1 MKAHLAVSA
10 HGLSVSVVLTC
21 EQSHDLTML
30 QTETKHR
37 KTIRPGVGDML

>member
-1 MKAHLAVSA
+1 LSIKVHLAVGA

-30 QTETKHR
+30 QDRDQTS
-37 KTIRPGVGDML
+37 